1 MPHGA
6 ERPHCGAF
14 SLLVEAG
21 VDIVDVFFVQPV
33 LDQPQSL
40 AEALEVDDLPG
51 TQKFDD
57 VVDVRVIGQPQD
69 IVVGD
74 AGLLLC
80 CDRVRT
86 TCRYLPLPEA
96 RKSTPVKACD
106 FKRWFA
112 AAHGLHFILIITFH
126 HSYINAH

>member
-6 ERPHCGAF
+6 EGPHRGAF
-14 SLLVEAG
+14 LLLVEAG

-33 LDQPQSL
+33 LDQPQSF
-40 AEALEVDDLPG
+40 AEALEVDDFPG
-51 TQKFDD
+51 TQEFND
-57 VVDVRVIGQPQD
+57 VVDIRIVGEPQN

-86 TCRYLPLPEA
+86 TFLFC
-96 RKSTPVKACD
+96 S
-106 FKRWFA
+106 
-112 AAHGLHFILIITFH
+112 
-126 HSYINAH
+126 

>member
-6 ERPHCGAF
+6 GGPHCGALL
-14 SLLVEAG
+14 LLVEAG

-33 LDQPQSL
+33 LHQTQPF
-40 AEALEVDDLPG
+40 AEALEVDDFPS
-51 TQKFDD
+51 TQEFDD
-57 VVDVRVIGQPQD
+57 VVDIRVIGKPQNV
-69 IVVGD
+69 VVGD

-96 RKSTPVKACD
+96 FKSA
-106 FKRWFA
+106 
-112 AAHGLHFILIITFH
+112 L
-126 HSYINAH
+126 